1 MTYVLPF
8 SVDKMHIVR
17 VHEDMNITS
26 STGPQTFNKPTSLFF
41 VLFNFK
47 NGGGGRCIFP
57 ASRRRPIVTFFYPP
71 LPLTLPHQ
79 IAAKM
84 ANTRN
89 IYDNNGVGSED
100 TVYRYLCP
108 VRKAGSI
115 IGKGG
120 EIAKQIRSETKA
132 NMRINEAFPGCDERV
147 VTIYSTSEET
157 NCIGDD
163 EEFACPA
170 FDALLKV
177 HNMVVAGEGDTY
189 GYDEY
194 TVAARMLVASDQIG
208 CLIGKGG
215 QVIQKLREE
224 TNAQIRVI
232 NDNLPL
238 CALALSNDELLQ
250 IIGEPLAVREALYQV
265 ASLLYDNPSRFQ
277 HYFLSSSSSSLH
289 QQQSGGMLM
298 NPPLTS
304 SHKNYSA
311 SRDVAE
317 PREFSICF
325 ICPAENVG
333 GVIGKGGSF
342 INQIRQESGAVIK
355 VNTSETDEDDDCIIF
370 ISSKEFFEDHSPTV
384 DAALR
389 LQMRCSE
396 KVGKDSTDSAISTR
410 VLVPSSRV
418 GCLIGKGG
426 AIISEMRG
434 VTKANI
440 RIVQG
445 EDVPQIAR
453 EDEEMV
459 QITGSLDAAIKA
471 LTQVMLRLRAS
482 VFDMD
487 RGLVLLPTFFP
498 YISQATETSS
508 KPKQRKRENHSHG
521 SMEIGR
527 NEDYA
532 NQMNSNSHRRNHVY

>member
-1 MTYVLPF
+1 
-8 SVDKMHIVR
+8 
-17 VHEDMNITS
+17 
-26 STGPQTFNKPTSLFF
+26 
-41 VLFNFK
+41 
-47 NGGGGRCIFP
+47 
-57 ASRRRPIVTFFYPP
+57 
-71 LPLTLPHQ
+71 
-79 IAAKM
+79 M
-84 ANTRN
+84 ANTRH
-89 IYDNNGVGSED
+89 IYDNNGDGSED

-108 VRKAGSI
+108 LRKAGSI

-132 NMRINEAFPGCDERV
+132 NMRINEALPGCDERV
-147 VTIYSTSEET
+147 VTLYSTSEET

-163 EEFACPA
+163 EEEFACPA

-177 HNMVVAGEGDTY
+177 HDMVVAEEVDSD
-189 GYDEY
+189 GYEQ
-194 TVAARMLVASDQIG
+194 TVVAARMLVASDQIG

-215 QVIQKLREE
+215 QVIQKLRED

-238 CALALSNDELLQ
+238 CALALSNDEVLQ
-250 IIGEPLAVREALYQV
+250 IVGEPLAVREALYQV

-277 HYFLSSSSSSLH
+277 HYFLSSSISSL
-289 QQQSGGMLM
+289 QQSGGVLM
-298 NPPLTS
+298 SPPPPLTN
-304 SHKNYSA
+304 SHRNYYSA
-311 SRDVAE
+311 PRDVADV
-317 PREFSICF
+317 REFSVCF
-325 ICPAENVG
+325 ICPAENIG

-342 INQIRQESGAVIK
+342 INQIRQETGAVIK
-355 VNTSETDEDDDCIIF
+355 VNTSETDEDDDDCIIF
-370 ISSKEFFEDHSPTV
+370 ISSKECFEDQSPTV
-384 DAALR
+384 NAALR
-389 LQMRCSE
+389 LQTRFSE
-396 KVGKDSTDSAISTR
+396 RVGKDSTDSAISTR

-418 GCLIGKGG
+418 GCLIGRGG
-426 AIISEMRG
+426 AIISEMRS
-434 VTKANI
+434 VTRANI

-471 LTQVMLRLRAS
+471 LTQVMFRLRAS

-508 KPKQRKRENHSHG
+508 KPRQRKRENHSHG

-527 NEDYA
+527 NEDYG
-532 NQMNSNSHRRNHVY
+532 NQMMNSNSHRRNHVY